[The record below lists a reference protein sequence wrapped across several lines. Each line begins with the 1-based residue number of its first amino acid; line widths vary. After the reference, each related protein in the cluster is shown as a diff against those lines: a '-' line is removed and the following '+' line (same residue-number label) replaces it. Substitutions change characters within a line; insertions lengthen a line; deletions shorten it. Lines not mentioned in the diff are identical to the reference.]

1 MEKSVDVFMLILLL
15 HVLGFT
21 LATKFSSLI
30 NADECSML
38 FQFKEN
44 MSINNHA
51 SSDSRAYPKTA
62 SWNLNRSEGARNC
75 CLWDGV
81 ECRSGHVIGLDLS
94 SSFLYGPIYYNNSLF
109 NLIHLRTLNLAD
121 NDFRLSQIPSG
132 IDRFERL
139 ENLNLSYSFFSGE
152 VPKQISHLRNIVSL
166 DLTGN
171 PLKLQSSDFLNLVQ
185 NSSENLKELFLSE
198 VNIGSE
204 IPNILVNSSV
214 LTSLVMRNCGL
225 GGNFPTDILNL
236 KTLQV
241 IDVQGNHNLTG
252 YIPDFYGDSDLKH
265 LIVADTNF
273 QGYLP
278 DSIGNLTHLNK
289 LNLSSCAFT
298 GTLPR
303 SISNLTELT
312 VLDLGYNYFSGPVPP
327 FSSLLKL
334 NYLNLAFIG
343 FNRSNNCDWLNKFT
357 NLSYLDL
364 RYTNL
369 NCEIPSSIGNQTQL
383 TDVYFNGNHMIG
395 KLPSSLMNLTHLKA
409 LDLFGNQLTGSL
421 HSLESLSKLT
431 YLSLSGNNFQ
441 KWKLPD
447 WFGKLNKITRLDLS
461 DVHLE
466 GEIPSSFFNL
476 TQVQVLDLSTNQL
489 EGQLPRS
496 LMNLQNLESFLL
508 LDNNISGVVD
518 LDHLLSLKKLKYLY
532 LGGNRITLSVTGSQT
547 NETRPKF
554 IALDMSSCNLKVF
567 PEFLKFQ
574 DQLLELYLDNNKIGG
589 LIPGWMWNISK
600 DTLTRLS
607 LTENLLTGFEQHSP
621 VAHWVRLQILDLS
634 HNMLQGLIPVLPPSA
649 KYFIASNNSL
659 TGEFPSSICN
669 SPSLELLDLSFNNI
683 TGSIPPCLEKLSN
696 SLIVLNVRSNNL
708 QGAIPNICN
717 NESKLQMISLSDNK
731 LEGQVPRSLE
741 NCESLQILDLGY
753 NLIEGMFPF
762 WLGTLS
768 DLQVLILRFNKLHGV
783 IRIPSKINANF
794 PKLRIIDLSYNSF
807 SGDLPHQYFQ
817 EWSAMKE
824 AETNIAT
831 YMQTGINIIQ
841 EYDHTVS
848 YAWVGNYSFSI
859 QMTNKGVKREY
870 EKILNIFYAV
880 DLSSNKFSGTI
891 PESTQTLINLQLLS
905 LSNNE
910 LYGVIPPSMG
920 KLTNLESLDLS
931 SNKISGMIP
940 QELVKLKF
948 LAFFNVSY
956 NHLTGPIP
964 QGSQFYTFLNNSY
977 MGNQALC
984 GDPLSINCGDSRTS
998 TPFEEDMIKSDF
1010 PNGIDW
1016 IVILTG
1022 VASGLVIGL
1031 ILGNHLTTRWFLV
1044 RFRK

>member
-1 MEKSVDVFMLILLL
+1 MAKSVDAFMMILLL

-21 LATKFSSLI
+21 LATKFLSLS

-51 SSDSRAYPKTA
+51 SSDSRAYPKAA

-81 ECRSGHVIGLDLS
+81 ECRPRETVTGKEAPVRRESQEKLQGAIAFCCRIERKKNVMARMLEA
-94 SSFLYGPIYYNNSLF
+94 GPRWFPY
-109 NLIHLRTLNLAD
+109 
-121 NDFRLSQIPSG
+121 
-132 IDRFERL
+132 
-139 ENLNLSYSFFSGE
+139 GE

-171 PLKLQSSDFLNLVQ
+171 PLKLQSPDFLNLVQ
-185 NSSENLKELFLSE
+185 NFSEYLRELFLSE
-198 VNIGSE
+198 VNIDSE

-252 YIPDFYGDSDLKH
+252 YIHDFYGDSDLKH
-265 LIVADTNF
+265 LIVAGTNF

-298 GTLPR
+298 GSLPR
-303 SISNLTELT
+303 SISNLTQLT
-312 VLDLGYNYFSGPVPP
+312 VLDLGNNFFSGPVPP

-334 NYLNLAFIG
+334 SYLNLAFID
-343 FNRSNNCDWLNKFT
+343 FNKSNNCVWFNKFR
-357 NLSYLDL
+357 NLSCLDL

-395 KLPSSLMNLTHLKA
+395 KLPSSLVNLTHLKA

-508 LDNNISGVVD
+508 LDNNISGVLD

-532 LGGNRITLSVTGSQT
+532 LGGNRITLSVTDSQT

-607 LTENLLTGFEQHSP
+607 LTENLLTGFEQHLP

-708 QGAIPNICN
+708 QGAIPNICT

-768 DLQVLILRFNKLHGV
+768 DLQVLILRFNKL
-783 IRIPSKINANF
+783 R
-794 PKLRIIDLSYNSF
+794 
-807 SGDLPHQYFQ
+807 GDLPHQYFQ
-817 EWSAMKE
+817 EWPAMKE

-880 DLSSNKFSGTI
+880 DL
-891 PESTQTLINLQLLS
+891 
-905 LSNNE
+905 
-910 LYGVIPPSMG
+910 
-920 KLTNLESLDLS
+920 
-931 SNKISGMIP
+931 
-940 QELVKLKF
+940 
-948 LAFFNVSY
+948 
-956 NHLTGPIP
+956 
-964 QGSQFYTFLNNSY
+964 
-977 MGNQALC
+977 
-984 GDPLSINCGDSRTS
+984 
-998 TPFEEDMIKSDF
+998 
-1010 PNGIDW
+1010 
-1016 IVILTG
+1016 
-1022 VASGLVIGL
+1022 
-1031 ILGNHLTTRWFLV
+1031 
-1044 RFRK
+1044 